1 MYNRKKQNKIPRMAE
16 GNYQYVIQGVRSI
29 NAMGGSGKKL
39 KETTV
44 NRYINLLKLPIIK
57 RIFLDL

>member
-1 MYNRKKQNKIPRMAE
+1 VTKKVVSLCAFCAQ
-16 GNYQYVIQGVRSI
+16 V

>member
-1 MYNRKKQNKIPRMAE
+1 
-16 GNYQYVIQGVRSI
+16 
-29 NAMGGSGKKL
+29 MGGSGKKL

-57 RIFLDL
+57 KKNISGSLMITCT